1 MLRAGNWTPLLQA
14 ENRGTVLGWTELPGY
29 EALRDP
35 EWAVHHQAPGTLA
48 LHLALAGWPLVRSAE
63 LWERR
68 HDSSDMGM
76 PEGLAYKIA
85 VFEAVD
91 RERGYDVRCP
101 RIPGLD
107 YHVD

>member
-1 MLRAGNWTPLLQA
+1 
-14 ENRGTVLGWTELPGY
+14 
-29 EALRDP
+29 
-35 EWAVHHQAPGTLA
+35 
-48 LHLALAGWPLVRSAE
+48 
-63 LWERR
+63 
-68 HDSSDMGM
+68 MGM